1 MALGNMPE
9 DLAVYREKLQQA
21 VDQAVDQLS
30 TAARSVTGEA
40 VSGGD
45 GASPG
50 GDSSEKSE
58 KDT

>member
-1 MALGNMPE
+1 MPE